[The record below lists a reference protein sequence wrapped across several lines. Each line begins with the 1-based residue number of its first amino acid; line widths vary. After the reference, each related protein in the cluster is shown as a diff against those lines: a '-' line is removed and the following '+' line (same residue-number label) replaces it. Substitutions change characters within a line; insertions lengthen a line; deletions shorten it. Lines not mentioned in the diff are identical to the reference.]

1 MLIVAIYFSRISFDT
16 TPQKC
21 CIVWAMAISPI
32 VKKKNAYFS
41 FLKLLTDNINI
52 LF

>member
-21 CIVWAMAISPI
+21 CIVWDMAISPI
-32 VKKKNAYFS
+32 VKKNPFFS

>member
-21 CIVWAMAISPI
+21 CIVWDMAISLLL
-32 VKKKNAYFS
+32 KKSYFS